1 MTADSFFSDSLDLML
16 DFHKKQS
23 MCFAGSSFMLE
34 FILGIQRQVEA
45 ITVKMNLVTV
55 ISGNIEAQELGH
67 FWFSPS
73 KLR

>member
-45 ITVKMNLVTV
+45 ITKNE
-55 ISGNIEAQELGH
+55 SCHCNQ
-67 FWFSPS
+67 
-73 KLR
+73 R